1 MEILRMYK
9 QDPPRGMLFKEAV
22 YEPEDRS
29 LMITKGRVGHEGA
42 VSVKEGVDPDQ
53 AEKLV
58 REFGESAAGEGY
70 AEIPEEEQHWV
81 IAQYALKSKDGTE
94 RDRYLEHKAATAI
107 GTYFSWRGL
116 GSVEETGFSPYK
128 LNILCLVPDV
138 KLAVKGI
145 QVVLRESRLDFTKLS
160 IGSAPFADLDHPVRR
175 YPLPSKVPFEL

>member
-22 YEPEDRS
+22 YEPEDGS
-29 LMITKGRVGHEGA
+29 LMVTKGRVGHEGT
-42 VSVKEGVDPDQ
+42 VSVRENVDAEQ
-53 AEKLV
+53 AEKLLQ
-58 REFGESAAGEGY
+58 EFGTAAAGEGY

-160 IGSAPFADLDHPVRR
+160 IGAAPFADLEHPVRK

>member
-22 YEPEDRS
+22 YEPEDGS
-29 LMITKGRVGHEGA
+29 LMITKGRVGHEGS
-42 VSVKEGVDPDQ
+42 VSVREDVDAEQ
-53 AEKLV
+53 AEKLLG
-58 REFGESAAGEGY
+58 EFGTAAEAEGY
-70 AEIPEEEQHWV
+70 AEIPDEDQHWV

-160 IGSAPFADLDHPVRR
+160 IGAAPFADLEHPVRK

>member
-9 QDPPRGMLFKEAV
+9 QDPPRAMLFKEAV
-22 YEPEDRS
+22 YEPEDGS
-29 LMITKGRVGHEGA
+29 LMTTQGRVGHEGTVA
-42 VSVKEGVDPDQ
+42 VREDVD
-53 AEKLV
+53 AEKAETLLAS
-58 REFGESAAGEGY
+58 FSAAAAAAGY

-81 IAQYALKSKDGTE
+81 IAQYRLKSREGTE

-116 GSVEETGFSPYK
+116 GSVEETAFSPYK

-145 QVVLRESRLDFTKLS
+145 QVVIRESRLDFTKLS
-160 IGSAPFADLDHPVRR
+160 IGAAPFADLEHPVRKH
-175 YPLPSKVPFEL
+175 PLPSRESFEL

>member
-9 QDPPRGMLFKEAV
+9 PDPPRAMLFKEAV
-22 YEPEDRS
+22 YEPEDGTI
-29 LMITKGRVGHEGA
+29 MTTKGRVGNEGT
-42 VSVKEGVDPDQ
+42 VSIREDVATDA
-53 AEKLV
+53 AEAQLTK
-58 REFGESAAGEGY
+58 FGDAAAAEGY

-81 IAQYALKSKDGTE
+81 IAQFALKSRDGTE
-94 RDRYLEHKAATAI
+94 RDRYLEHKASTAI
-107 GTYFSWRGL
+107 GTYFAWRGL

-145 QVVLRESRLDFTKLS
+145 LVVLRESRLDFTKLS
-160 IGSAPFADLDHPVRR
+160 IGSAPYDDLDHPVRR